1 MLNLNPKLFRQYGK
15 YFILIIVLF
24 VLQASA
30 SLAAIHQ
37 DRLNNEQLMQHARL
51 PFIVNQGQ
59 LDRQVLYYAKTF
71 FGAVFVERNG
81 VITYS
86 LPGGKSYQNIMDTLV
101 EFNQM
106 WAKKAPVLI
115 LNCYRINLSRNGK
128 HNQTAQYDLGQ
139 AVAHYSLEAINQGL
153 YIHQMTGFD
162 VSKANKLFGLGE
174 EIVAFSVTA
183 LGYIGGVDSLPEDI
197 RKMEMAEPIRMH
209 QKDFLLNDL

>member
-1 MLNLNPKLFRQYGK
+1 MIKEINYPINVLSKNRWSPRAFSDKIVEKDKLHSIMEAARWS
-15 YFILIIVLF
+15 
-24 VLQASA
+24 ASA
-30 SLAAIHQ
+30 F
-37 DRLNNEQLMQHARL
+37 NEQPWRFLVAYK
-51 PFIVNQGQ
+51 G
-59 LDRQVLYYAKTF
+59 
-71 FGAVFVERNG
+71 EE
-81 VITYS
+81 
-86 LPGGKSYQNIMDTLV
+86 SYQNIMDTLV